1 MKESGPDSD
10 SHLDSLLQEKASL
23 LMKID
28 QLHSEIDGYKMRA
41 VWGQLKEQR
50 QMAERAAVANA

>member
-10 SHLDSLLQEKASL
+10 SRLDSLLSEKASL

-28 QLHSEIDGYKMRA
+28 QLQSEIEGYKVRS
-41 VWGQLKEQR
+41 VWGQLKE
-50 QMAERAAVANA
+50 